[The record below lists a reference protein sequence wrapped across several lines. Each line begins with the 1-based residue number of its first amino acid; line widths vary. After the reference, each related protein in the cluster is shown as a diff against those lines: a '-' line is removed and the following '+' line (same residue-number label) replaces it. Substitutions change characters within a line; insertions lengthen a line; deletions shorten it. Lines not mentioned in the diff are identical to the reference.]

1 VSAAVAHACR
11 QIQALGLRE
20 SHALAVLLPVM
31 ASIYREVADDAE
43 EGAAVG
49 NVWGDTPSEAL
60 RNFAAAYRK
69 IAAECD
75 LPPTPPATEEPRP

>member
-1 VSAAVAHACR
+1 MSAAVAHACR
-11 QIQALGLRE
+11 QIQALNLGVSE
-20 SHALAVLLPVM
+20 AHALAILLPVM

-43 EGAAVG
+43 EGAGIG
-49 NVWGDTPSEAL
+49 NVWGDTPPKAL

-75 LPPTPPATEEPRP
+75 LPGAPTT